1 MFLREAIVRLLKA
14 HPCDSAGKLLPRNDR
29 MAVVVERNCV
39 AHRHGNVWRHG
50 GWYGRQRDV
59 SLFKHRP

>member
-50 GWYGRQRDV
+50 GW
-59 SLFKHRP
+59 